1 MVNMAFLRD
10 QEQARVRDAVRR
22 AESATSGQFVTV
34 IASAA
39 EGYRFIP
46 TLTAAVVALTV
57 PGIGLIVGLGF
68 EKLYALQVAV
78 FVGLLVA
85 FLWMPLRVKLI
96 PESVKLRR
104 ASRLA
109 REQFMTLGL
118 HRTPNRAGV
127 LFFVSVAENYVE
139 ILADEGVAQV
149 VDEGLWRQIVDDYL
163 AAVRKGHL
171 GEGMVTAIDRC
182 TELMAKHFPPGE
194 SEENLLPDH
203 LIQIAP
209 G

>member
-1 MVNMAFLRD
+1 MAFLREP
-10 QEQARVRDAVRR
+10 EQARVRDAVRR
-22 AESATSGQFVTV
+22 AETATSGQFVTV

-39 EGYRFIP
+39 DGYRFIP
-46 TLTAAVVALTV
+46 TLTAALVALAT
-57 PGIGLIVGLGF
+57 PAVGLATRLSY
-68 EKLYALQVAV
+68 EQLYVLQIAV
-78 FVGLLVA
+78 FFGLFLA
-85 FLWMPLRVKLI
+85 FRWLPLRMKLI

-127 LFFVSVAENYVE
+127 LFFVSAAENYVE
-139 ILADEGVAQV
+139 ILPDEGVAQV
-149 VDEGLWRQIVDDYL
+149 VDEGLWRQIVDECL
-163 AAVRKGHL
+163 AKVREGHV
-171 GEGMVTAIDRC
+171 GEGMATAIDRC
-182 TELMAKHFPPGE
+182 TELMAKHFPPGDDE
-194 SEENLLPDH
+194 KNLLPDH

>member
-1 MVNMAFLRD
+1 MAFLPD

-39 EGYRFIP
+39 DGYRFIP
-46 TLTAAVVALTV
+46 TLTAALVALAI
-57 PGIGLIVGLGF
+57 PGIGLISGVSF
-68 EKLYALQVAV
+68 ERLYALQLAV
-78 FVGLLVA
+78 FFGLILA
-85 FLWMPLRVKLI
+85 FRSVPLRIRLI
-96 PESVKLRR
+96 PESVKRRR

-127 LFFVSVAENYVE
+127 LLFVSVAENYVE
-139 ILADEGVAQV
+139 ILADEAVAQT
-149 VDEGLWRQIVDDYL
+149 VDEGVWRQIVDECL
-163 AAVRKGHL
+163 AAVRMGRV
-171 GEGMVTAIDRC
+171 GEGMATAIDRC
-182 TELMAKHFPPGE
+182 TELMARHFPPGE
-194 SEENLLPDH
+194 DEKNLLPDH

>member
-1 MVNMAFLRD
+1 MAFLSE

-46 TLTAAVVALTV
+46 TLVAALVALAI
-57 PGIGLIVGLGF
+57 PGIGLLAGIGY
-68 EKLYALQVAV
+68 ERLYAYQVAA
-78 FVGLLVA
+78 FFGLLFA
-85 FLWMPLRVKLI
+85 FRWMPLRIKLI
-96 PESVKLRR
+96 PEPVKFRR

-127 LFFVSVAENYVE
+127 LFFVSAAESYAE
-139 ILADEGVAQV
+139 ILADEGVARL
-149 VDEGLWRQIVDDYL
+149 VDERVWRQIVDEYL
-163 AAVRKGHL
+163 ATVRRGHV

-194 SEENLLPDH
+194 EEPNRLPDH
-203 LIQIAP
+203 LIEIAP

>member
-1 MVNMAFLRD
+1 MAFLTE

-22 AESATSGQFVTV
+22 AETATSGQFVTV

-39 EGYRFIP
+39 DGYRFLP
-46 TLTAAVVALTV
+46 TLWAALVTLAI
-57 PGIGLIVGLGF
+57 PGIGLVAGLPFAPLYSAQVIVFFGLAAI
-68 EKLYALQVAV
+68 LRWA
-78 FVGLLVA
+78 
-85 FLWMPLRVKLI
+85 PLRAALV
-96 PESVKLRR
+96 PRSVKLRR

-127 LFFVSVAENYVE
+127 LFFVSVAERFVE
-139 ILADEGVAQV
+139 ILADDGVAEV
-149 VDEGLWRQIVDDYL
+149 VHEDRWRQIVDDYL
-163 AAVRKGHL
+163 QAVREGRV
-171 GEGMVTAIDRC
+171 GEGMVSAIDRC
-182 TELMAKHFPPGE
+182 TDLMAKHFPPGE
-194 SEENLLPDH
+194 HETNLLPDH